1 MTRDYAKNYL
11 ESCAPNAILLTYG
24 DNDTFPLW
32 YVQEV
37 EGMRPDIKII
47 NLSYLGMDWYISQHR
62 MASNQAAPMPFSF
75 EKEKYYMGRMDA
87 VLFQERIKSSI
98 ELSEAMNFLG
108 SDDKRTKVQVVSGE
122 MMDFLPSRSFHIT
135 VDKEKVLKSG
145 TVKPEDAV
153 KIVDSVKFN
162 INKSYL
168 VKSEVAVLNMIAA
181 NNWERPIY
189 IDHSLLY
196 ANSIFFLD
204 YLQFEG
210 LAYRFVPIET
220 KGGGMNRGRIDTD
233 ILYDKVINKFV
244 WGNLNDPDVYLDEY
258 NKKAVNII
266 QARYMFARLA
276 QALVDKG
283 DNKRAAEVLDKMLE
297 VFPDEKM
304 PLTYDSF
311 PAVEIYYRANEI
323 EKANKLVQTLS
334 KNSFEMLE
342 YYISLPDRLDAG
354 VEEEQNREI
363 SLINNLVV
371 ITNRYKQYELNKEI
385 DSKLNELIKGLEK
398 KIGS

>member
-1 MTRDYAKNYL
+1 
-11 ESCAPNAILLTYG
+11 
-24 DNDTFPLW
+24 
-32 YVQEV
+32 
-37 EGMRPDIKII
+37 
-47 NLSYLGMDWYISQHR
+47 
-62 MASNQAAPMPFSF
+62 
-75 EKEKYYMGRMDA
+75 MDA
-87 VLFQERIKSSI
+87 VLFQERIKGSI

-108 SDDKRTKVQVVSGE
+108 SDDVRTKVQVVSGE

-135 VDKEKVLKSG
+135 VNKDKVLKSG
-145 TVKPEDAV
+145 TVKPEDASL
-153 KIVDSVKFN
+153 IVDSVKFR
-162 INKSYL
+162 ITKSYIT
-168 VKSEVAVLNMIAA
+168 KSEMAILNIMAA

-204 YLQFEG
+204 YLQLEG

-220 KGGGMNRGRIDTD
+220 KGGGMNRGRIDTE
-233 ILYDKVINKFV
+233 ILYENVMKKFV
-244 WGNLNDPDVYLDEY
+244 WGNVNDPDVYLDEY

-283 DNKRAAEVLDKMLE
+283 DNPRAVEVLDRMFE
-297 VFPDEKM
+297 IFPDGKI

-311 PAVEIYYRANEI
+311 PAVEIYYRAGEP
-323 EKANKLVQTLS
+323 EKANNLVKVLA

-342 YYISLPDRLDAG
+342 YYLSLPDRFAAAT
-354 VEEEQNREI
+354 EEEQNREM

-371 ITNRYKQYELNKEI
+371 ITNRYKQDALNKEI
-385 DSKLNELIKGLEK
+385 DGKLNALIKDLEK
-398 KIGS
+398 GMGS